1 MNAAP
6 PVYAEGWSYEEND
19 GRRSFRWMGREA
31 VVRLEEAGPPGL
43 KYLSLE
49 ASHMFPESPPPR
61 LEVFVGGRKAGERR
75 IAFQFAPYIFPFKTG
90 GPVEVRLKVDR
101 IYPVPGDGRDHGIMV
116 SAVSVVSAAGLAA
129 PFYAEGWQPEEKDD
143 FTSFRWMRREARI
156 LLPASERE
164 ASGYVTIPVFS
175 EFMNQTQ
182 ILEVR
187 RGGRM
192 IGRAALLPKWTF
204 FSFPLDPRKAYV
216 RTSAGPL
223 GRFRLRAG
231 VPPAAAQETGPDELV
246 LTVNKVYP
254 RKYHAEDCRE
264 LGARVGPAALHS
276 DPERHRDFVFFHG
289 NALLNHREMAQGRT
303 KLRSFPQNLGVDLY
317 GRCNIKP
324 PCVYCLWHDMKKL
337 EGEAVD
343 AEVDERTLE
352 SYGPLFDG
360 ARTLVNCSFGE
371 PLLHPRFE
379 EIVEAVD
386 RKGKILELSTNG
398 QAFTERTI
406 RALAGKRVTLY
417 ISLDAATEET
427 YAKLR
432 NGRWTAILP
441 QLRRLAEERRRSGD
455 LPKIFMVFIPMRV
468 NRGDLEAYIKLAGE
482 IGADSV
488 ILRPLIHLEN
498 PKIESDRGGYHFDY
512 AAEMLSRE
520 EMDEVAAEA
529 ERLGGIHGVQVQN
542 QFNFGTFEE
551 PGAKPAAR
559 RGEF

>member
-6 PVYAEGWSYEEND
+6 PHFAEGFSYEEND

-31 VVRLEEAGPPGL
+31 AVRFEDAGPPGL
-43 KYLSLE
+43 KYLCLE
-49 ASHMFPESPPPR
+49 ASHMFPEAPSPR
-61 LEVFVGGRKAGERR
+61 LEVQIGGRMAGERR
-75 IAFQFAPYIFPFKTG
+75 VAFQFAPYIFPFRAG

-101 IYPVPGDGRDHGIMV
+101 IYPVPGDGRDHGIMI
-116 SAVSVVSAAGLAA
+116 SAVSIASPAGLSE

-143 FTSFRWMRREARI
+143 FTSFRWMRREARV
-156 LLPASERE
+156 LLPSSVRE

-187 RGGRM
+187 RGRRV

-204 FSFPLDPRKAYV
+204 FSFPLDPRKAYI

-223 GRFRLRAG
+223 GSSRFRGRA
-231 VPPAAAQETGPDELV
+231 PRAAAQETGPDELV
-246 LTVNKVYP
+246 LTINKVYP
-254 RKYHAEDCRE
+254 RKFHPEDYRE
-264 LGARVGPAALHS
+264 LGARVGPVALHN
-276 DPERHRDFVFFHG
+276 DPERHRDFVFFHR

-303 KLRSFPQNLGVDLY
+303 KLRSFPLNLGVDLY

-343 AEVDERTLE
+343 AVVDEKTVE
-352 SYGPLFDG
+352 SYGPLFRG

-371 PLLHPRFE
+371 PLLHPRFA
-379 EIVEAVD
+379 EILETLD
-386 RKGKILELSTNG
+386 RRGKALELSTNG

-417 ISLDAATEET
+417 ISLDAASEET

-432 NGRWTAILP
+432 NGRWSAILP
-441 QLRRLAEERRRSGD
+441 QLRRLAEERRRAGD

-468 NRGDLEAYIKLAGE
+468 NRGDLEAHIKLAGE

-488 ILRPLIHLEN
+488 IIRPLIYLEN
-498 PKIESDRGGYHFDY
+498 PRIEADRGGYHFDY

-529 ERLGGIHGVQVQN
+529 ERLGGIYGVQVQN

-551 PGAKPAAR
+551 PGATPAAR